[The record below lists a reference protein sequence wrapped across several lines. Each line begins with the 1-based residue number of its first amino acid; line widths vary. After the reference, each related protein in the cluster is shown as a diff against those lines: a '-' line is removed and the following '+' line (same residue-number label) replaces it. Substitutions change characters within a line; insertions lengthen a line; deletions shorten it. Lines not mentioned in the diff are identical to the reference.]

1 MITSVS
7 NPAVRD
13 VSLWQTKREAR
24 RKSGFFVVEGL
35 RLVREAPPEDVV
47 RAYATEDFAASAEGK
62 ALCEKLRAELV
73 SGSVMAR
80 MSDTKTPQGIL
91 AVVRQRKWSLEDLL
105 GSFPEPAAAGPSDRA
120 PGLLLVLEHVQ
131 DPGNVGTLFR
141 TAEAAGAAGIL
152 MDEETA
158 DPWQPKVVR
167 GTMGA
172 IFRLPFAVV
181 SDLPTALSELRTRG
195 VALYAAHLEGSCEY
209 DRVSYPPCAAFLLGN
224 EGNGL
229 SGRVTALA
237 DARVRIPMLGQTES
251 LNVSTA
257 GAVLLYEHLR
267 QRRSG
272 A

>member
-7 NPAVRD
+7 NPAVKD
-13 VSLWQTKREAR
+13 VALWQTKAKAR
-24 RKSGFFVVEGL
+24 RESGFFVVEGL

-47 RAYATEDFAASAEGK
+47 RAYATEEFAASEEGK
-62 ALCEKLRAELV
+62 ALCARLAAEPV
-73 SGSVMAR
+73 SDAVMVR

-91 AVVRQRKWSLEDLL
+91 AVVRQKKWSIDDLTAA
-105 GSFPEPAAAGPSDRA
+105 PAP
-120 PGLLLVLEHVQ
+120 LLVLEHVQ

-152 MDEETA
+152 MDAETA

-172 IFRLPFAVV
+172 IFRLPFAV
-181 SDLPTALSELRTRG
+181 SEDLPASLLELKARG
-195 VALYAAHLEGSCEY
+195 MTLYAAHLEGSREY
-209 DRVSYPPCAAFLLGN
+209 DRVSYPSRTAFLLGN

-229 SGRVTALA
+229 SDAVTALA
-237 DARVRIPMLGQTES
+237 DERIRIPMAGRTES

-257 GAVLLYEHLR
+257 GAVLLYEHFR
-267 QRRSG
+267 QRRE
-272 A
+272 

>member
-7 NPAVRD
+7 NPAVKD
-13 VSLWQTKREAR
+13 VVLWQTKAKAR
-24 RKSGFFVVEGL
+24 RESGFFVVEGL

-47 RAYATEDFAASAEGK
+47 RAYATEEFAASEEGA
-62 ALCEKLRAELV
+62 ALCRRLDAEHV
-73 SGSVMAR
+73 SETVMAR

-91 AVVRQRKWSLEDLL
+91 AVVRQKKSTLQDIL
-105 GSFPEPAAAGPSDRA
+105 AAEGPI
-120 PGLLLVLEHVQ
+120 LVLEHVQ

-158 DPWQPKVVR
+158 DPLQPKVVR

-172 IFRLPFAVV
+172 IFRLPFAVTG
-181 SDLPTALSELRTRG
+181 DLPGTLAELKKQG
-195 VALYAAHLEGSCEY
+195 VTLYAAHLEGSEEY
-209 DRVSYPPCAAFLLGN
+209 DRVQYPARTAFLLGN

-229 SGRVTALA
+229 SDEIAALA
-237 DARVRIPMLGQTES
+237 DVRIRIPMLGKTES

-257 GAVLLYEHLR
+257 GAVLLYEHFR
-267 QRRSG
+267 QRRK
-272 A
+272 

>member
-7 NPAVRD
+7 NQAVKD
-13 VSLWQTKREAR
+13 VTLWQTKAKAR
-24 RKSGFFVVEGL
+24 RESGFFVVEGL

-47 RAYATEDFAASAEGK
+47 RAYATEDFAASEEGA
-62 ALCEKLRAELV
+62 ALCARLGAELV
-73 SGSVMAR
+73 SAAVMAR

-91 AVVRQRKWSLEDLL
+91 AAVRQKKWSLEDLT
-105 GSFPEPAAAGPSDRA
+105 SA
-120 PGLLLVLEHVQ
+120 PGPLLVLEHVQ

-152 MDEETA
+152 MDAGTA

-172 IFRLPFAVV
+172 IFRLPFAVTD
-181 SDLPTALSELRTRG
+181 DLPAALLTLKARG
-195 VALYAAHLEGSCEY
+195 AVLYAAHLEGSREY
-209 DRVSYPPCAAFLLGN
+209 DRISYPERAAFLLGN

-229 SGRVTALA
+229 SDGITALA
-237 DARVRIPMLGQTES
+237 DARVRIPMAGRTES

-257 GAVLLYEHLR
+257 GAVLLYEHFR
-267 QRRSG
+267 QRRV
-272 A
+272 

>member
-7 NPAVRD
+7 NPAVKD
-13 VSLWQTKREAR
+13 VVLWQTKAKAR
-24 RKSGFFVVEGL
+24 RESGFFVVEGM

-47 RAYATEDFAASAEGK
+47 RAYATEEFTASEEGA
-62 ALCEKLRAELV
+62 ALCERLGAEPV
-73 SGSVMAR
+73 SENVMAR

-91 AVVRQRKWSLEDLL
+91 AVVRQKKRTLQDILEASGPLL
-105 GSFPEPAAAGPSDRA
+105 I
-120 PGLLLVLEHVQ
+120 LEHVQ

-158 DPWQPKVVR
+158 DPLQPKVVR

-172 IFRLPFAVV
+172 IFRLPFAVTD
-181 SDLPTALSELRTRG
+181 DLPGALAELKKQG
-195 VALYAAHLEGSCEY
+195 VTLYAAHLEGSEEY
-209 DRVSYPPCAAFLLGN
+209 DRVQYPARAAFLLGN

-229 SGRVTALA
+229 SDEIAALA
-237 DARVRIPMLGQTES
+237 DVRIRIPMLGKTES

-257 GAVLLYEHLR
+257 GAVLLYEHFR
-267 QRRSG
+267 QRRK
-272 A
+272 